1 MASIHRFAIVVCK
14 TLATPYRPRGGASP
28 MNQHIRIED
37 QDSKGTFS
45 TAFWQVCEDSAKR
58 FAQAAIA
65 QLAARRSHNPKV
77 GNSILSCRSWPEFI
91 YVRLLSA
98 RHWRFYSAPGG
109 ASPRSQHIRI
119 TNQRSRGTFCSV
131 SAGAHMHI
139 TKSNLAQ
146 DKQTQPHK
154 VLAQQHAHEKP
165 HSELFGQPRAP
176 RSKSQEPGAKSQ
188 EPRAKSQELRA
199 KSQEPRKPRR
209 KRKRT
214 CTHRGMFAH
223 NREIHPKRITQRETH
238 RHDHTRWP
246 HAVLNRGPY
255 GY

>member
-14 TLATPYRPRGGASP
+14 TLAIPYRPRGGASP

-45 TAFWQVCEDSAKR
+45 TAFWQVCEDSAKL

-139 TKSNLAQ
+139 TKSIS
-146 DKQTQPHK
+146 HK
-154 VLAQQHAHEKP
+154 TNKHNHTKSL
-165 HSELFGQPRAP
+165 
-176 RSKSQEPGAKSQ
+176 RSSMRTRNPTASCLVSQEPQDLRAKSQ
-188 EPRAKSQELRA
+188 EPRAKSQEPRA
-199 KSQEPRKPRR
+199 KS
-209 KRKRT
+209 
-214 CTHRGMFAH
+214 
-223 NREIHPKRITQRETH
+223 
-238 RHDHTRWP
+238 
-246 HAVLNRGPY
+246 
-255 GY
+255 